1 MNNKE
6 NQAVEW
12 KESWRDDYLRWVCGF
27 ANGRGGRLIIG
38 KSDKGK
44 AVGIGTASKL
54 LEDLPNKI
62 RDLLG
67 IVAEVNLL
75 QENGRELLEI
85 HVPAYS
91 NPISY
96 RGHYYQRSGSTLQEL
111 KGAALDRF
119 LLRSQG
125 RTWDA
130 VPVPGVRVADLSAS
144 HIQRFRDMASESGR
158 LEPADLSMPDTGLLE
173 KLKLTEGNY
182 LKRAAVLLFHQDPE
196 QFITGAF
203 VKIGFFRSESDL
215 AYHDEVHGGLF
226 SQVKNTVDFLRT
238 KYMNAA
244 IAYKDIQRVEHFPVP
259 YAALREV
266 VLNALVHRDYAVP
279 APIQIR
285 VYADKLKISN
295 PAALPEGWTLE
306 KLLGEHSSHPFNP
319 DVANVFFRA
328 GEIEAWGRGIER
340 IFSACRNADSPKPQV
355 RLSGNDL
362 WFEFPFS
369 PVYLDRVAGGTK
381 GKAPVKT
388 PGKTSGKTSGKTG
401 VKTGVKIGVKLPDLI
416 VAAMRQDPNVTYVQL
431 AQNLGKAESTIAD
444 AVNRLK
450 EDGRIK
456 RVGPAKGGH
465 WEVREAT

>member
-27 ANGRGGRLIIG
+27 ANGQGGRLIIG

-44 AVGIGTASKL
+44 ATGIGNASKL

-67 IVAEVNLL
+67 IVVEVNLL

-119 LLRSQG
+119 LLRSHG

-130 VPVPGVRVADLSAS
+130 VPVPGVRVEDLSAS
-144 HIQRFRDMASESGR
+144 HIQRFRDMASASGR

-244 IAYKDIQRVEHFPVP
+244 IAYEDIQRVEHFPVP

-285 VYADKLKISN
+285 VYADKLKIWN

-319 DVANVFFRA
+319 DVANAFFRA

-340 IFSACRNADSPKPQV
+340 IFSACRNADSPQPQV

-369 PVYLDRVAGGTK
+369 PAYLDRVAGGGK
-381 GKAPVKT
+381 GKTPVKT
-388 PGKTSGKTSGKTG
+388 P
-401 VKTGVKIGVKLPDLI
+401 VKTPDMILH
-416 VAAMRQDPNVTYVQL
+416 VLETNPDMTL
-431 AQNLGKAESTIAD
+431 AQVADKINKSLSAVERASTKLVKAG
-444 AVNRLK
+444 RLK
-450 EDGRIK
+450 H
-456 RVGPAKGGH
+456 VGPQKGGY
-465 WEVREAT
+465 WEVLE